1 MIGFL
6 LLTLNLVAA
15 KEWALDDSTRTTI
28 VAGVGSSDSS
38 TVKGIIASSANG
50 VGAYVQNYDGNAWD
64 NHPVQA
70 GLLLDSAATLS
81 GKTRVVASTGK
92 AYISNDFGET
102 FTPVANLVGTSQC
115 ATIFGKDRESIALV
129 GAFALKNGD
138 STNVTEAVVST
149 NGVAYSTDD
158 GKTFTV
164 STVPVGYT
172 RYGAFPTESTWYVS
186 S

>member
-1 MIGFL
+1 MIGFFLL
-6 LLTLNLVAA
+6 LLTFNLVAA

-28 VAGVGSSDSS
+28 IAGVGSSDSS
-38 TVKGIIASSANG
+38 SVKGIIAASANG

-64 NHPVQA
+64 NHPIQA
-70 GLLLDSAATLS
+70 GLLLDSAATFS

-102 FTPVANLVGTSQC
+102 FTPAVNLVGTSQC
-115 ATIFGKDRESIALV
+115 AVIFGKEKESIALV
-129 GAFALKNGD
+129 GAFALKSGNFE
-138 STNVTEAVVST
+138 NVTEAIVST

-158 GKTFTV
+158 GKTFSI

-172 RYGAFPTESTWYVS
+172 R
-186 S
+186 